1 MGGRAAYQPELKVFS
16 YAHTQKWHFARC
28 REVGKTYLSAEAL
41 HLRQL
46 CLQSG
51 KQQQQG
57 CIGEGRKFYHVRIMR
72 SVISALTGSQT
83 HTVCYL

>member
-1 MGGRAAYQPELKVFS
+1 M
-16 YAHTQKWHFARC
+16 HTQNWHFARF
-28 REVGKTYLSAEAL
+28 REVGKTDLSAEAL

-57 CIGEGRKFYHVRIMR
+57 CSREGKKFYHVRIMR
-72 SVISALTGSQT
+72 SVISALTGSET
-83 HTVCYL
+83 HAVCYL